1 VGGEIAF
8 AAVLLIL
15 VVVPIALCPFSYD
28 ACALP
33 KAAAFSALLLV
44 ALLGL
49 LGTRDLRRCWS
60 LLPLREIGPPLAVLV
75 VVTGLASALGG
86 APIKALVGDCQRY
99 RGLLAL
105 VAYGVLAMV
114 AAAVAPSGVRR
125 RALLVALVAGSLPVS
140 LYAVSQRFGYDPY
153 PWDLSSGREALRV
166 RVFSTLA
173 SPSFLGAY
181 LALVLPVGL
190 ARLGR
195 ASRAVTVL
203 LSAAL
208 GVGSAALLF
217 TYSRGAWIGAAA
229 AIAFVLASMG
239 WGRLRPLGRPVAAAL
254 TVTVVLV
261 MMGMGRG
268 PSLVKRA
275 TSISEARQGSAG
287 VRLELWRS
295 ALAMIKARPV
305 IGWGP
310 ASYRSRLPAFVSG
323 PRPEDQ
329 KSNPSSHNLILDY
342 GVDSGGLGVAA
353 FVWLVVAAWWAARRT
368 GEEGR
373 EVALAASAGV
383 LSYLV
388 THQFGFP
395 VTAVEVPFWVCLG
408 LAASAGR
415 QAEGREGS
423 SRRRRVAL
431 AVAAIPV
438 GLLVVVMGRISAAD
452 VWLRS
457 GSAAASRG
465 EEAVAEP
472 RLRRAAQG
480 ALIELHALQYGWF
493 AQRADPPDLAAA
505 ERAYRRVLELDPF
518 YGPNHGSL
526 ARCYLD
532 IGGPAKVAAAVEE
545 AKIAVAHDPYDADAR
560 LVSGLAEERA
570 GHRREA
576 MAAYQKAIT
585 LDPNKAAP
593 YNNLANLY
601 AATGEAGEA
610 EHHYRRAIALAPD
623 NASYHHNLALFYLR
637 LDRFGAAREELERA
651 VALDPG
657 NEPYRELLRR
667 VCDTMRPRS

>member
-1 VGGEIAF
+1 
-8 AAVLLIL
+8 VLLML
-15 VVVPIALCPFSYD
+15 VVVPLALWWFSFD

-33 KAAAFSALLLV
+33 KAAAFSVLLLV

-49 LGTRDLRRCWS
+49 LGTRDLRRRWS
-60 LLPLREIGPPLAVLV
+60 LLPLREIGPPLAALV

-114 AAAVAPSGVRR
+114 AAAVAPTGVRR

-140 LYAVSQRFGYDPY
+140 LYAISQRFGYDPY

-190 ARLGR
+190 ALLSR
-195 ASRAVTVL
+195 ASRGVTVL

-208 GVGSAALLF
+208 GMGASALLF

-229 AIAFVLASMG
+229 GVVFTLISMR
-239 WGRLRPLGRPVAAAL
+239 WGRIRQVGRPLAAAL
-254 TVTVVLV
+254 AVTIVLV
-261 MMGMGRG
+261 ALGAGGG

-275 TSISEARQGSAG
+275 ASITDTKQGSAG

-323 PRPEDQ
+323 PRPEEQ
-329 KSNPSSHNLILDY
+329 KANPSSHNLILDY
-342 GVDSGGLGVAA
+342 GVESGVLGIAA
-353 FVWLVVAAWWAARRT
+353 FVWLVVAAWRAARRT

-373 EVALAASAGV
+373 EVAMAASAGL

-395 VTAVEVPFWVCLG
+395 VTGVEVPFWVCLG
-408 LAASAGR
+408 LAAAAGKQAATNERSPRWR
-415 QAEGREGS
+415 QA
-423 SRRRRVAL
+423 AL
-431 AVAAIPV
+431 ALAAVPV
-438 GLLVVVMGRISAAD
+438 VLLVAVMGRVSAAD
-452 VWLRS
+452 VRLRS
-457 GSAAASRG
+457 GTMAAAKG
-465 EEAVAEP
+465 EVAVAEP
-472 RLRRAAQG
+472 LLCRAAEG
-480 ALIELHALQYGWF
+480 ALIEFHALQYGWYS
-493 AQRADPPDLAAA
+493 QRAKPPDPAAA

-532 IGGPAKVAAAVEE
+532 IGGPAKLAEAVKE
-545 AKIAVAHDPYDADAR
+545 AKLAVAHDPYDGDAR
-560 LVSGLAEERA
+560 LTLGLAEERA
-570 GHRREA
+570 GRRREA
-576 MAAYQKAIT
+576 MAAYRKAIAF
-585 LDPNKAAP
+585 DPNQAAP

-601 AATGEAGEA
+601 ATTGEAEEA
-610 EHHYRRAIALAPD
+610 ERHYRKALTLAPG

-651 VALDPG
+651 VALDPE